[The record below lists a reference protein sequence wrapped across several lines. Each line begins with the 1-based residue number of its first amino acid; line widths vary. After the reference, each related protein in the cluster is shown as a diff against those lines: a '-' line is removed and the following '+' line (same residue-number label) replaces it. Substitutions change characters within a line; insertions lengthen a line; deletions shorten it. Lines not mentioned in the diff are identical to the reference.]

1 MPKSVAECKTNEEVV
16 ELIHSNTVKKLN
28 PGRFPGM
35 SGKMA
40 AILGAMFGEEFT
52 NPRMVEIT
60 VTSDFH
66 VLGMQEGDI
75 GFNEFIGAFSDL
87 ERNYLNLI
95 NIPEVGLTPVEYDY
109 AKGKLEALKMKAA
122 A

>member
-1 MPKSVAECKTNEEVV
+1 
-16 ELIHSNTVKKLN
+16 
-28 PGRFPGM
+28 
-35 SGKMA
+35 
-40 AILGAMFGEEFT
+40 MFGEEFT

>member
-1 MPKSVAECKTNEEVV
+1 MPEKTEQEWRD
-16 ELIHSNTVKKLN
+16 LIHSNTVKKLN

-40 AILGAMFGEEFT
+40 AILGAIFGEEFT
-52 NPRMVEIT
+52 NPRMASVT
-60 VTSDFH
+60 VTSDGFL
-66 VLGMQEGDI
+66 LGMNEGDI
-75 GFNEFIGAFSDL
+75 GYNEFLGSFSDL
-87 ERNYLNLI
+87 ERNYMNLI
-95 NIPEVGLTPVEYDY
+95 DIPEVGLTPVEYDY